1 MLNGWERNRYYGPVD
16 KLKEMPFW
24 YGIIII
30 VTVIMTV
37 KSNTKRNDY
46 MNKEYGYGRISTGE
60 QNVERQ
66 VRSILAAYPFAI
78 IVKEIFTGTKS
89 GGRKGLDKI
98 LSKFKQ
104 EIRLYLIH
112 FPGCPGMQ
120 RKVFLYMRN
129 YLPRE
134 STLCF

>member
-1 MLNGWERNRYYGPVD
+1 
-16 KLKEMPFW
+16 MPFW

-37 KSNTKRNDY
+37 KSNTKRDDY

-66 VRSILAAYPFAI
+66 VRNILAVYSFAI

-89 GGRKGLDKI
+89 GGRKGLE
-98 LSKFKQ
+98 

-112 FPGCPGMQ
+112 FPECPGMQ

>member
-1 MLNGWERNRYYGPVD
+1 
-16 KLKEMPFW
+16 
-24 YGIIII
+24 
-30 VTVIMTV
+30 MTV
-37 KSNTKRNDY
+37 KSNTKRDDY
-46 MNKEYGYGRISTGE
+46 MNKEYGYGRISTGK

>member
-1 MLNGWERNRYYGPVD
+1 
-16 KLKEMPFW
+16 MPFW

-37 KSNTKRNDY
+37 KSNTKRDDY
-46 MNKEYGYGRISTGE
+46 MNKEYGYCRISTGE

-104 EIRLYLIH
+104 EIRLYVQECRGRFFSI
-112 FPGCPGMQ
+112 
-120 RKVFLYMRN
+120 
-129 YLPRE
+129 
-134 STLCF
+134 

>member
-1 MLNGWERNRYYGPVD
+1 MPSLYYY
-16 KLKEMPFW
+16 L
-24 YGIIII
+24 III
-30 VTVIMTV
+30 VTVITVV
-37 KSNTKRNDY
+37 KSNTKRGDY
-46 MNKEYGYGRISTGE
+46 VDKEYGYCRISTGK
-60 QNVERQ
+60 QNIERQ
-66 VRSILAAYPFAI
+66 VRNILAAYPSAI

>member
-1 MLNGWERNRYYGPVD
+1 
-16 KLKEMPFW
+16 MPFW

-37 KSNTKRNDY
+37 KSNTKRDDY
-46 MNKEYGYGRISTGE
+46 MNKEYGYCRISTGE

-104 EIRLYLIH
+104 EIRLYFIH
-112 FPGCPGMQ
+112 FPECPGMQ

>member
-1 MLNGWERNRYYGPVD
+1 ML
-16 KLKEMPFW
+16 FW

-37 KSNTKRNDY
+37 KSNTKRDDY
-46 MNKEYGYGRISTGE
+46 MNKEYGYCRISTGK

-104 EIRLYLIH
+104 EIRLYFIH
-112 FPGCPGMQ
+112 FPECPGMQ